1 MKKIR
6 ISSYCIILC
15 VICQVFTCYPTF
27 AITEAQNDAIS
38 DGCTS
43 IHNTLK
49 TIQSQDSRTRV
60 YLGGYYEK
68 FLSKFITP
76 LNLRLVKNNLPSA
89 ELTANQ
95 TSFATARADFVD
107 DFIDYQKSLED
118 LLAINCKTEPA
129 AFYDKLKIVRE
140 KRETMAKDVTR
151 LKGLISSHIKTVE
164 KMKEEL

>member
-1 MKKIR
+1 MRLKLFTVFAT
-6 ISSYCIILC
+6 II
-15 VICQVFTCYPTF
+15 TCMATAPVS
-27 AITEAQNDAIS
+27 AITKEQTSAIS

-68 FLSKFITP
+68 FLSKFIIP
-76 LNLRLVKNNLPSA
+76 LNLRLIKNNLSDA
-89 ELTANQ
+89 ELTNIQ
-95 TSFATARADFVD
+95 SSFATAREDFTD
-107 DFIDYQKSLED
+107 DFIDYQKSLEE

-129 AFYDKLKIVRE
+129 TFYDKLKIVRE

-151 LKGLISSHIKTVE
+151 LKSLISTHIKAVETV
-164 KMKEEL
+164 KENL

>member
-1 MKKIR
+1 MKSKIFT
-6 ISSYCIILC
+6 IFITTIILTSAT
-15 VICQVFTCYPTF
+15 IMPTF
-27 AITEAQNDAIS
+27 AITEAQSNAIS

-68 FLSKFITP
+68 FLSKFIIP
-76 LNLRLVKNNLPSA
+76 LNLRLIKNNLSDT
-89 ELTANQ
+89 ELTNIQ
-95 TSFATARADFVD
+95 SSFAIAREDFTD
-107 DFIDYQKSLED
+107 DFIDYQKSLEE
-118 LLAINCKTEPA
+118 LLTINCKTEPS

-151 LKGLISSHIKTVE
+151 LKSLISTHIKVVETV
-164 KMKEEL
+164 KENL

>member
-1 MKKIR
+1 MRLKLFTVFAT
-6 ISSYCIILC
+6 II
-15 VICQVFTCYPTF
+15 TCMATTPVS
-27 AITEAQNDAIS
+27 AITEEQSSAIS